1 MSTLSASEG
10 SGTSI
15 FWKRRASA
23 RSFSKMPRYSW
34 NVVEPMQRNSPEA
47 STGLIRFDASM
58 VPPEAEPAPMM
69 VWISSMNRMA
79 LGSLRSC
86 AITPFNR
93 FSKSP
98 RYLVP
103 ATRAPRSSAHTVVS
117 LSISGTSPSTMRRAR
132 PSASAVLPTPA
143 SPT

>member
-1 MSTLSASEG
+1 MLSAMVG
-10 SGTSI
+10 STTSI

-34 NVVEPMQRNSPEA
+34 KVVEPMQRNSPEA
-47 STGLIRFDASM
+47 SIGLIRFDASM

-69 VWISSMNRMA
+69 VWISSMNRIAPGCFLSWPITA
-79 LGSLRSC
+79 LR
-86 AITPFNR
+86 R

-103 ATRAPRSSAHTVVS
+103 ATSAPRSSAQMVAFSST
-117 LSISGTSPSTMRRAR
+117 SGTSPSTMRLAR